1 MQGMSPVHDPE
12 RSPRSDGEASR
23 ERLLRAGLN
32 LFARQGY
39 ATTST
44 RELADA
50 AGVNVASIS
59 YYFGDKAGLYR
70 AVCIEPL
77 GDGSAEAARLADPAL
92 ELPAAMRVFYETFL
106 EPLRHGD
113 DARLCMKLHF
123 REMLEPTGLWDQGA
137 AQCIR
142 PQHAA
147 LVAVLGRYLGL
158 KRPDEAVQRLA
169 ICLVGLGV
177 HLHVG
182 RDVIDEVVPGLYAG
196 PDAIDR
202 WVDTLAQLAM
212 SMIEGEKRRRE
223 MQPRRTDA
231 RTPGRPARRAAR
243 QGASMP

>member
-1 MQGMSPVHDPE
+1 MSPVHDPE

-32 LFARQGY
+32 LFARQGF
-39 ATTST
+39 AKTST
-44 RELADA
+44 RELAEA

-77 GDGSAEAARLADPAL
+77 GDGTAEAAQLADPAL
-92 ELPAAMRVFYETFL
+92 ELAAALRVFYENFL

-142 PQHAA
+142 PQHEA
-147 LVAVLGRYLGL
+147 LVALLCRHFGAA
-158 KRPDEAVQRLA
+158 RPDEAVQRLA
-169 ICLVGLGV
+169 ICLAGLGV

-182 RDVIDEVVPGLYAG
+182 RDVIDEIVPGLYAG
-196 PDAIDR
+196 ADAIDR

-212 SMIEGEKRRRE
+212 SMIEGEKRRRD
-223 MQPRRTDA
+223 MQPAPADA
-231 RTPGRPARRAAR
+231 QHTARPARRAAR
-243 QGASMP
+243 QGVSKT

>member
-1 MQGMSPVHDPE
+1 MSPVHDPE

-32 LFARQGY
+32 LFARQGF
-39 ATTST
+39 AKTST
-44 RELADA
+44 RELAEA

-77 GDGSAEAARLADPAL
+77 GDGTAEAAQLADPAL
-92 ELPAAMRVFYETFL
+92 DLGAALRVFYENFL

-142 PQHAA
+142 PQHEA
-147 LVAVLGRYLGL
+147 LVGLLCRHLGAPS
-158 KRPDEAVQRLA
+158 PDESVQRLA
-169 ICLVGLGV
+169 ICLSGLGV

-182 RDVIDEVVPGLYAG
+182 RDVIDDIVPGLYAG

-212 SMIEGEKRRRE
+212 SMIEGEKRRRD
-223 MQPRRTDA
+223 MPPQQTHA
-231 RTPGRPARRAAR
+231 RTAERPAQRAAR
-243 QGASMP
+243 QGASKP